1 MTQTRSRQAGIAP
14 HTDANATALPTRTT
28 RSIVRLRA
36 ISCGAILKRHA
47 PPEWAPARLSHT
59 ARRCREHAQSV
70 PRASSFCSSRPQSRP
85 FVSRQHCG
93 CKEHSSSEPLG
104 LERPAAL
111 AAALEQ
117 RPAGSPWCLRPTR
130 SFRPRLTACGRR
142 VRSVGNDWW
151 RRGGQPTLILDAP
164 ALPKSRCG
172 QRCIGSRLAADLH
185 WKVEP
190 DALMPMARCTGCVQ
204 RPRSRSAHA
213 HDLSRPGAL
222 ADGPVSHHGSS
233 ARVRFV
239 ARA

>member
-1 MTQTRSRQAGIAP
+1 M
-14 HTDANATALPTRTT
+14 
-28 RSIVRLRA
+28 V
-36 ISCGAILKRHA
+36 ISCDVILRCGTLPKLAHAELSRTAQRHG
-47 PPEWAPARLSHT
+47 EHT
-59 ARRCREHAQSV
+59 QSTHRASNARR
-70 PRASSFCSSRPQSRP
+70 PRPQSRP
-85 FVSRQHCG
+85 SVPRQHCG

-190 DALMPMARCTGCVQ
+190 DALMPMARCT
-204 RPRSRSAHA
+204 
-213 HDLSRPGAL
+213 
-222 ADGPVSHHGSS
+222 
-233 ARVRFV
+233 
-239 ARA
+239 

>member
-1 MTQTRSRQAGIAP
+1 MSTPFG
-14 HTDANATALPTRTT
+14 HLM
-28 RSIVRLRA
+28 
-36 ISCGAILKRHA
+36 H
-47 PPEWAPARLSHT
+47 
-59 ARRCREHAQSV
+59 
-70 PRASSFCSSRPQSRP
+70 SSRTRHDSTKSTPKVCVKRRTNAALGHSRGLRYRG
-85 FVSRQHCG
+85 SHCG

-142 VRSVGNDWW
+142 VRSVGNEWW

-185 WKVEP
+185 WKVDP
-190 DALMPMARCTGCVQ
+190 DALLPMARCT
-204 RPRSRSAHA
+204 
-213 HDLSRPGAL
+213 
-222 ADGPVSHHGSS
+222 
-233 ARVRFV
+233 
-239 ARA
+239 